1 MHFSAIIAE
10 TQKKIR
16 IHWNLFRP
24 SHV

>member
-16 IHWNLFRP
+16 IRWNLFRP